1 MREVKRLSGLRITAF
16 VTCLA
21 LALPLL
27 AHEGASEA
35 AIGFNEKL
43 GAHADIDAPFTAGD
57 GKPVT
62 LRELGGRPIL
72 LALSF
77 YRCKDQCNTLL
88 VGLAKAVRDLEG
100 QPGKDWRVV
109 TVSINPLETPA
120 EAVKEQAIVAAT
132 IGKPFPSEAWPFLV
146 GDHDS
151 IDRLADSVGFSYR
164 KVGDEFDHPLGL
176 VMLSPEGTI
185 VRYIQGPEFLPIDL
199 GMAVMESSKGL
210 VRPTVAKMLRLCLTY
225 DSRKKQYGFDFL
237 RVAGLLSLLVAVAL
251 AAFLVIAGPKR
262 RAANLARSGKA
273 HEGSRDPRGPEDT
286 RLPSKDRPD
295 EGGG

>member
-1 MREVKRLSGLRITAF
+1 MHKVKCLSGLRIIAF
-16 VTCLA
+16 MTCLT
-21 LALPLL
+21 LSLPLL
-27 AHEGASEA
+27 AHEGGSDA

-43 GAHADIDAPFTAGD
+43 GARADIDASFIGED
-57 GKPVT
+57 GRPIT
-62 LRELGGRPIL
+62 LRELGGRPVL

-100 QPGKDWRVV
+100 QPGKDWRVI

-120 EAVKEQAIVAAT
+120 EAVKEKAIVAAT
-132 IGKPFPSEAWPFLV
+132 IGKPFPSDAWPFLV

-164 KVGDEFDHPLGL
+164 QVGEEFDHPLG
-176 VMLSPEGTI
+176 VIMLSPEGKI
-185 VRYIQGPEFLPIDL
+185 VRYIQGPEFLPVDL
-199 GMAVMESSKGL
+199 GMAIMESSKGL

-225 DSRKKQYGFDFL
+225 DSKKKQYGFDFI
-237 RVAGLLSLLVAVAL
+237 RVAGLLSILVAVAL

-262 RAANLARSGKA
+262 RAAHLARSGASPEGSKGLKA
-273 HEGSRDPRGPEDT
+273 HEET
-286 RLPSKDRPD
+286 RQAGEERPNQ
-295 EGGG
+295 GGG

>member
-1 MREVKRLSGLRITAF
+1 MKRLSGLRITAF